1 MWDSAKRGVFAQI
14 IASTIVNT
22 VLFMGGVSI
31 GWGAPMIPRMTQPGN
46 EPYLTSSQV
55 SWVVGFMGVGNVA
68 GALMGGLFTDYL
80 GRKRAQWFSLFPI
93 ILAYVLNIFVFD
105 YGWLLFTRFLCGF
118 SIAWSISVIPMYIGE
133 IVEPRIR
140 GLTNIISMSCMHL
153 GTIYA
158 YVLGPILNIDIFS
171 IACAVPG
178 ICFAP
183 LFFLIPETP
192 HQLLMQG
199 DTEEARK
206 SLTWLRGGADV
217 TDEMEGLVKYIEQR
231 KRNKKG
237 IKELLVKEGNRKG
250 LIICLLL
257 VLGLQA
263 NGSIVIQNYITAIFN
278 YAGLNYSSN
287 YSSIIIGITY
297 YISSILSMFIIDR
310 IGRRTLLAVGSF
322 IISIFL
328 AMIAV
333 FFHLRDIGYDVDN
346 YLWVP
351 IVGLFGYAIAVNV
364 GVAGIP
370 LIIRAEV
377 FPPNVKAP
385 ANMVLVMWAGIVGSG
400 IIKLFQVVDDNYGMY
415 TIFYFFCVAN
425 MLLNVLVAVYM
436 PETKGKTF
444 EEIEIILEKRKSIS
458 KSNLVED

>member
-278 YAGLNYSSN
+278 YAGLNYS
-287 YSSIIIGITY
+287 T
-297 YISSILSMFIIDR
+297 
-310 IGRRTLLAVGSF
+310 
-322 IISIFL
+322 
-328 AMIAV
+328 MIAV